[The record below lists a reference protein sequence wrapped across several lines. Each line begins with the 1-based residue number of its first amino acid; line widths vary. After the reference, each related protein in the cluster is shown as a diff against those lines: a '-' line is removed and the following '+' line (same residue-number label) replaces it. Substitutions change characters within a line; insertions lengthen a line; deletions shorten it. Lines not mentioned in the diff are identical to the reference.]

1 MCRHVGHVGYGDFP
15 GRWEKQVE
23 WNRVASFQSVNALS
37 MNLNYVNL

>member
-1 MCRHVGHVGYGDFP
+1 MWAMWAMVIFRADGQ
-15 GRWEKQVE
+15 QVE